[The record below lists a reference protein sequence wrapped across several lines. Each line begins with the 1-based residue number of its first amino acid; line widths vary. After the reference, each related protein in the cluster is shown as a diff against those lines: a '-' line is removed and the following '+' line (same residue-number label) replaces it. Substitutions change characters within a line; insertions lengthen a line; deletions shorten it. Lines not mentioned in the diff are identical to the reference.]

1 MAPRDIKQRVPS
13 AFGCGGV
20 LMTPR
25 CSKKRLAPRRSGPP
39 RRGTASTKRRF
50 YNYFGDAE
58 GAGLALL
65 SGGLT
70 PSSSTSKI
78 NIELGAIS
86 GPTERSPYARFGGMK
101 N

>member
-1 MAPRDIKQRVPS
+1 MVRRDIKQRVLS
-13 AFGCGGV
+13 HLAEAACQWHRTARKNGV
-20 LMTPR
+20 LRVVAVP
-25 CSKKRLAPRRSGPP
+25 LGE
-39 RRGTASTKRRF
+39 GTASTKRRF